1 MYICTKNAMKRIKTE
16 QLVRWKNSDSR
27 KPLIIRGAR
36 QVGKTW
42 LMKEFGR
49 LNYEQVVYLNF
60 EKTKRLKSLF
70 TGDFDIQRMIIALQA
85 ESGLTVKAENTLL
98 IFDEIQA
105 IPEAL
110 TALKYFREEAPQF
123 HIIAAGSLLGV
134 ALHADISFPVG
145 KVEYLDLYPM
155 SFIEFLLAI
164 GEEGLVNVLESADWN
179 LISSFAAKFVEKLR
193 YYYYVGGMPEAIL
206 KFREN
211 FNFDEVRKIQK
222 DLLNAYDQ
230 DFSKHSPVE
239 LVPRLRMVWNS
250 LPAQLAKENKKFIYG
265 LLKNGARAKEFEL
278 AIAWLADCGQI
289 YKIHGTSKP
298 GMPLKAYELQGTFKL
313 FMVDIGLLGAMTD
326 LDKKTILMGNKIFTE
341 FKGAFTEQFVL
352 QQLKTEED
360 LGIYYWSSDSSK
372 AEIDFVIQH
381 ASKVVPV
388 EVKAEVNLH
397 AKSLKVYFD
406 KFQPAV
412 SLRAS
417 MSDFRKKDWL
427 INVPLYAISR
437 IPGIIG
443 KE

>member
-1 MYICTKNAMKRIKTE
+1 MKRDQLE
-16 QLVRWKNSDSR
+16 QLIRWKTSVSR
-27 KPLIIRGAR
+27 KPLMIRGAR

-42 LMKEFGR
+42 LMKEFGK

-60 EKTKRLKSLF
+60 EKTKRLKSIF
-70 TGDFDIQRMIIALQA
+70 TEDFDIQRMIIALQV
-85 ESGLTVKAENTLL
+85 ESALTIQAENTLL

-110 TALKYFREEAPQF
+110 TTLKYFAEEAPQY

-155 SFIEFLLAI
+155 NFSEFLLAI
-164 GEEGLVNVLESADWN
+164 GEEGLVNILNSGDWQ
-179 LISSFAAKFVEKLR
+179 LISSYATKYIEKLR
-193 YYYYVGGMPEAIL
+193 YYYFVGGMPEAIL

-211 FNFDEVRKIQK
+211 FNFEEVRKIQK

-278 AIAWLADCGQI
+278 AITWLADCGQV
-289 YKIHGTSKP
+289 YKIPGISKP
-298 GMPLKAYELQGTFKL
+298 GMPLKAYEIQSTFKL

-326 LDKKTILMGNKIFTE
+326 LDKKTILLGNKIFIE
-341 FKGAFTEQFVL
+341 FKGAFTEQYVL

-360 LGIYYWSSDSSK
+360 LSIYYWSSDSSK

-381 ASKVVPV
+381 TGKVVPI
-388 EVKAEVNLH
+388 EVKAEENLQ
-397 AKSLKVYFD
+397 AKSLKVYYE

-417 MSDFRKKDWL
+417 MSDFRKRERL
-427 INVPLYAISR
+427 VNVPLYAISR
-437 IPGIIG
+437 IPGIIKSG
-443 KE
+443 

>member
-1 MYICTKNAMKRIKTE
+1 MKRDKLK
-16 QLVRWKNSDSR
+16 QLIRWKNSDSR

-42 LMKEFGR
+42 LMKEFGK

-60 EKTKRLKSLF
+60 EKTKRLKSIF
-70 TGDFDIQRMIIALQA
+70 TEDFDIQRMIIALQV
-85 ESGLTVKAENTLL
+85 ESALTIQAENTLL

-110 TALKYFREEAPQF
+110 TTLKYFAEEAPQY

-145 KVEYLDLYPM
+145 KVEYMDLYPM
-155 SFIEFLLAI
+155 SFTEFLLAI
-164 GEEGLVNVLESADWN
+164 GEKGLLNILDSGDWN
-179 LISSFAAKFVEKLR
+179 LISSYAIKFIEKLR
-193 YYYYVGGMPEAIL
+193 YYYFVGGMPEAIL

-211 FNFDEVRKIQK
+211 FNFEEVRKIQK

-278 AIAWLADCGQI
+278 AITWLADCGQV
-289 YKIHGTSKP
+289 YKIHGISKP
-298 GMPLKAYELQGTFKL
+298 RMPLKAYEIQSTFKL

-326 LDKKTILMGNKIFTE
+326 LDKKTILLGNKIFIE
-341 FKGAFTEQFVL
+341 FKGAFTEQYVL

-360 LGIYYWSSDSSK
+360 LSIYYWSSDSSK

-381 ASKVVPV
+381 TGKVVPI
-388 EVKAEVNLH
+388 EVKAEENLQ
-397 AKSLKVYFD
+397 AKSLKVYYE

-417 MSDFRKKDWL
+417 MSDFRKGEWL
-427 INVPLYAISR
+427 VNVPLYAISR
-437 IPGIIG
+437 IPGIIKLG
-443 KE
+443 